1 MLVKRIFS
9 YCLVSFIFSVRKLRA
24 EIWVPLQ
31 ELSIHRCLLR
41 DIFLF
46 STCLSVL
53 TLSMG
58 VLMVLLYLC
67 LIWSIISDLLA
78 KKVWK
83 NRISE
88 DIAMICSR
96 HCMISF

>member
-1 MLVKRIFS
+1 
-9 YCLVSFIFSVRKLRA
+9 
-24 EIWVPLQ
+24 
-31 ELSIHRCLLR
+31 
-41 DIFLF
+41 
-46 STCLSVL
+46 
-53 TLSMG
+53 
-58 VLMVLLYLC
+58 MVLLHLC

-88 DIAMICSR
+88 DIAMIFSR